1 MKTSKMSILGVDLD
15 GKVLSL
21 GLEESFENDKAKHQ
35 SNFSECFLEL
45 VSKG

>member
-35 SNFSECFLEL
+35 SPFFLNAF
-45 VSKG
+45 